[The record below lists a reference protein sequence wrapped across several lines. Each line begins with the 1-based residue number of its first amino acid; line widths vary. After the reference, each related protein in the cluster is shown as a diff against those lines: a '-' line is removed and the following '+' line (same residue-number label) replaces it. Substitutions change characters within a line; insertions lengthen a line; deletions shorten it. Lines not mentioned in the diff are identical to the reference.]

1 MSQVPFK
8 SKRWAKAMLALLL
21 VSAPF
26 QWVHA
31 QITLNSSKTQLR
43 TIIQKIKQ
51 QTKYEFFLDDRLAST
66 TVPAIKVNNA
76 SIQEVLS
83 RLLAGKDVTY
93 RIEDDV
99 VYLKRKEDREQ
110 ATPKPQQ
117 PKGKATARK
126 VSGTIRDEH
135 GEPLIGATVS
145 VVGTNQKAITDIDG
159 NYVIT
164 TDSSNPVLLVSYIG
178 YQDKELRVSGDN
190 ADLTLLPDAK
200 SLNEVV
206 VTALGIKREQKALSY
221 NVQQV
226 KGDELTKVK
235 STNFMNSLSGK
246 VAGVTINASSAG
258 AGGATKVVMRGPKS
272 ISQSNAALYV
282 VDGVPINNTSS
293 GSVDGGVYS
302 AQPGSEGIAD
312 INPDD
317 IESISVLSG
326 PAAAALYGSAA
337 AQGVI
342 MITTKKGAEGKVKV
356 TISNSSQ
363 FSNPFVM
370 PEFQNEYV
378 NAPGSILSWGNKEK
392 SAFGDYNPK
401 DFFNTGTNIQ
411 NNVSLT
417 TGSKNS
423 QLYLSLGTTN
433 AKGIIP
439 NNAYNRYNVMVRNV
453 TKTLNDK
460 LTLDFNF
467 QYVRENDRNLMA
479 QGQYFNPLTS
489 VYLFPRGESFDA
501 IRTYELYDDTR
512 GIYTQNWNLGDALHM
527 QNPYWV
533 AYRMPRTNRKNRYM
547 VNASAKYQVFDWLD
561 VTARM
566 RWDDAMA
573 KQEDKRYASTID
585 LFAHSKYGF
594 YSYDKINDRSLY
606 GDLMA
611 NINKRWTD
619 WTLSAN
625 LGASLSRY
633 KYDATGYQGGLKAPS
648 NIFTPN
654 AIDYGSVTND
664 NRPIYS
670 YSQHNINSLFANV
683 EMGWRSLL
691 YLTVTGRNDWDSAL
705 EGTAQTSFF
714 YPSVGLSGVIS
725 EMVKLPAFID
735 YLKVRGSWAS
745 VGSAIPANISSKNRY
760 EYNPASGTYSSVTYK
775 FPDKFYPERTNS
787 WEAGLSARLF
797 NSAVTLDLTFYQS
810 NTTKQ
815 TFLLDITSAGGY
827 NKEYVQTGNVRN
839 RGIELSLGYNKSW
852 GEFSW
857 NPTLTYSMNRN
868 KIIKLFDDPDRV
880 LSMGGLSGCE
890 IILKKGGTM
899 GDVYT
904 TTDFQRDADGNI
916 AVNDGK
922 VVQRTLDNPLYRGS
936 VLPKGNLGFSN
947 EFRYKGLNLGFLI
960 SARFGGIVMSQTQA
974 IMDAYGVSKRSAEVR
989 DNGGVAVNRGLISAE
1004 NYYTIVG
1011 GESPIWS
1018 EYIYSATNA
1027 RLQEAHLSYTFP
1039 KKWLGDVSLTVGL
1052 VAHNLLM
1059 IYNKAPFDPESV
1071 ASTGTYYQGFD
1082 YFMQPSLRS
1091 WGFNVNLQF

>member
-1 MSQVPFK
+1 
-8 SKRWAKAMLALLL
+8 
-21 VSAPF
+21 
-26 QWVHA
+26 
-31 QITLNSSKTQLR
+31 
-43 TIIQKIKQ
+43 
-51 QTKYEFFLDDRLAST
+51 
-66 TVPAIKVNNA
+66 
-76 SIQEVLS
+76 
-83 RLLAGKDVTY
+83 
-93 RIEDDV
+93 
-99 VYLKRKEDREQ
+99 
-110 ATPKPQQ
+110 
-117 PKGKATARK
+117 
-126 VSGTIRDEH
+126 
-135 GEPLIGATVS
+135 
-145 VVGTNQKAITDIDG
+145 
-159 NYVIT
+159 
-164 TDSSNPVLLVSYIG
+164 
-178 YQDKELRVSGDN
+178 
-190 ADLTLLPDAK
+190 
-200 SLNEVV
+200 
-206 VTALGIKREQKALSY
+206 
-221 NVQQV
+221 
-226 KGDELTKVK
+226 
-235 STNFMNSLSGK
+235 
-246 VAGVTINASSAG
+246 
-258 AGGATKVVMRGPKS
+258 
-272 ISQSNAALYV
+272 
-282 VDGVPINNTSS
+282 
-293 GSVDGGVYS
+293 
-302 AQPGSEGIAD
+302 
-312 INPDD
+312 
-317 IESISVLSG
+317 
-326 PAAAALYGSAA
+326 
-337 AQGVI
+337 
-342 MITTKKGAEGKVKV
+342 
-356 TISNSSQ
+356 
-363 FSNPFVM
+363 
-370 PEFQNEYV
+370 
-378 NAPGSILSWGNKEK
+378 
-392 SAFGDYNPK
+392 
-401 DFFNTGTNIQ
+401 
-411 NNVSLT
+411 
-417 TGSKNS
+417 
-423 QLYLSLGTTN
+423 
-433 AKGIIP
+433 
-439 NNAYNRYNVMVRNV
+439 MVRNV

-619 WTLSAN
+619 WRLSAN

-633 KYDATGYQGGLKAPS
+633 KYDTTGYQGGLKAPS

-670 YSQHNINSLFANV
+670 YSRHNINSLFANV
-683 EMGWRSLL
+683 EMGWRSML

-989 DNGGVAVNRGLISAE
+989 GNGGVAVNRGLISAE